1 MNRHIDEA
9 TTTGVTFASFPERAL
24 EQISNESIVVFGVP
38 ANSTL
43 PRQAGCANG
52 PRSIRQS
59 TMSALASY
67 FNSPSKTVVSLETG
81 KATSFRSDAVGIDL
95 GDLSDCNEL
104 SKEALQRVTHLTT
117 AVVDKGGLPVLLG
130 GDGRVLQGLIEGLN
144 SSVGPLGL
152 LVISNRLDLPSV
164 SDLPGVAIS
173 ALLSA
178 DSSSENCSLLV
189 LGVNGVQPYSN
200 MKSMHHLHGN
210 VVSADEIHEQGTQ
223 VALDAIQQFAV
234 QNDRIVCVIDAEV
247 LDTGHAAGT
256 PGLNVG
262 GLTPLQLIEILSE
275 SNLAPQLSGICVS
288 NVAPSLDVRGHSQ
301 YAAAEA
307 LLAVLGDRLFKEV
320 PL

>member
-1 MNRHIDEA
+1 LNRHIDEA
-9 TTTGVTFASFPERAL
+9 TTISVTFAAFPERAL
-24 EQISNESIVVFGVP
+24 EDVSSDNIVVFGVP

-52 PRSIRQS
+52 PRAIRQA
-59 TMSALASY
+59 TMSALSCY

-81 KATSFRSDAVGIDL
+81 KASSFRSDAIGVDL
-95 GDLSDCNEL
+95 GDLADCTEL
-104 SKEALQRVTHLTT
+104 SAESLQRIENLTT
-117 AVVDKGGLPVLLG
+117 AVVDGGGLPVLLG
-130 GDGRVLQGLIEGLN
+130 GDGRALQGLVEGLKK
-144 SSVGPLGL
+144 SSAPFGL

-164 SDLPGVAIS
+164 SDLPGVAVS
-173 ALLSA
+173 TLLPA

-200 MKSMHHLHGN
+200 IKSMQHLHGQ
-210 VVSADEIHEQGTQ
+210 VVSADEIHELGTQ
-223 VALDAIQQFAV
+223 IALDAIQQFTI

-247 LDTGHAAGT
+247 LDTGYAAGA

-275 SNLAPQLSGICVS
+275 TNLAPQLAGLCVS
-288 NVAPSLDVRGHSQ
+288 NVAPSLDARGHSQ

-307 LLAVLGDRLFKEV
+307 LLAVLGDRLFKTV
-320 PL
+320 SR